1 MTKPGIKRPAMNR
14 SVLTVVAGCAV
25 LAMAAW
31 LLATA
36 LTGGPEDYVERYA
49 GQSVPDDSASAAGAM
64 SSSPRPS
71 ASASS
76 ASPSSS
82 ESGQAA
88 APASAPATAAPP
100 RSAIPDN
107 EFGELVRQ
115 GERIFADPGQ
125 FASDWVGNDLSCQNC
140 HFDAGRYD
148 KTASLR
154 SAWPM
159 YPAYRSKN
167 QHVNDFAERLQGCF
181 TYSMNGK
188 APPRDG
194 EVIQALQAYS
204 FWLAKGMPTGEA
216 PDVRG
221 YPDVGD
227 PPEPPSYA
235 RGETVFQEHCAL
247 CHGDDGQGQKAAG
260 GAPGF
265 PPLWGPRSYN
275 WGAGM
280 HRVNTAAAFIKAAM
294 PLGKPDLTDQQ
305 AWDVAL
311 FINSHERPQDPRF
324 TGSVQDTAER
334 FHKHQGQYGKTV
346 NGQVL
351 GEHSPPSGTVP

>member
-1 MTKPGIKRPAMNR
+1 MNK
-14 SVLTVVAGCAV
+14 SVLMVVAGCAV
-25 LAMAAW
+25 LGSAAW
-31 LLATA
+31 LFAMG
-36 LTGGPEDYVERYA
+36 LTGGPEDYAERYA
-49 GQSVPDDSASAAGAM
+49 GQSAPPAQTAGKSAGEAGKAGEAASQPA
-64 SSSPRPS
+64 PAAKDAP
-71 ASASS
+71 AK
-76 ASPSSS
+76 P
-82 ESGQAA
+82 A
-88 APASAPATAAPP
+88 APVTTSAPP

-107 EFGELVRQ
+107 EFGKLVRQ
-115 GERIFADPGQ
+115 GEQIFANPGQ

-148 KTASLR
+148 QTASLR

-159 YPAYRSKN
+159 YPAYRGKN
-167 QHVNDFAERLQGCF
+167 KHVNDFAERLQGCF

-194 EVIQALQAYS
+194 EVIQALQAYA
-204 FWLAKGMPTGEA
+204 FWLAKGMPTGEQ
-216 PDVRG
+216 PEVRG
-221 YPDVGD
+221 YPKVAD
-227 PPEPPSYA
+227 PAEPPSYA

-265 PPLWGPRSYN
+265 PPLWGAGSYN

-324 TGSVQDTAER
+324 NGSVKETAER
-334 FHKHQGQYGKTV
+334 FHQHQGEYGKTV

-351 GEHSPPSGTVP
+351 GEHSPPSGTVPRSPSP

>member
-1 MTKPGIKRPAMNR
+1 MNK
-14 SVLTVVAGCAV
+14 SILMVVAGCAV
-25 LAMAAW
+25 LGSAAW
-31 LLATA
+31 LFAMG
-36 LTGGPEDYVERYA
+36 LTGGPEDYAERYA
-49 GQSVPDDSASAAGAM
+49 SQSAPPAQTAAKSAGEAKSQPSPAAKDAPAKSAAPVTT
-64 SSSPRPS
+64 S
-71 ASASS
+71 
-76 ASPSSS
+76 
-82 ESGQAA
+82 
-88 APASAPATAAPP
+88 APP

-107 EFGELVRQ
+107 EFGKLVRQ
-115 GERIFADPGQ
+115 GEKIFANPGQ

-148 KTASLR
+148 QTASLR

-159 YPAYRSKN
+159 YPAYRGKN
-167 QHVNDFAERLQGCF
+167 KHVNDFAERLQGCF

-194 EVIQALQAYS
+194 EVIQALQAYA
-204 FWLAKGMPTGEA
+204 FWLAKGMPTGE
-216 PDVRG
+216 PPEVRG
-221 YPDVGD
+221 YPKVAD
-227 PPEPPSYA
+227 PAEPPTYA
-235 RGETVFQEHCAL
+235 RGETVFKEHCAL

-260 GAPGF
+260 GAQGF
-265 PPLWGPRSYN
+265 PPLWGAGSYN

-324 TGSVQDTAER
+324 NGSVKETAER
-334 FHKHQGQYGKTV
+334 FHQHQGEYGKTV

-351 GEHSPPSGTVP
+351 GEHSPPSGAVPRSR

>member
-1 MTKPGIKRPAMNR
+1 MNK
-14 SVLTVVAGCAV
+14 SVLMVVAGCAV
-25 LAMAAW
+25 LGSAAW
-31 LLATA
+31 LFAMG
-36 LTGGPEDYVERYA
+36 LTGGPEDYAERYA
-49 GQSVPDDSASAAGAM
+49 SQSAPPAQTAAKSAGEAKSQPSPAAKDAPAKSAAPVTT
-64 SSSPRPS
+64 S
-71 ASASS
+71 
-76 ASPSSS
+76 
-82 ESGQAA
+82 
-88 APASAPATAAPP
+88 APP

-107 EFGELVRQ
+107 EFGKLVRQ
-115 GERIFADPGQ
+115 GEKIFANPGQ

-148 KTASLR
+148 QTASLR

-159 YPAYRSKN
+159 YPAYRGKN
-167 QHVNDFAERLQGCF
+167 KHVNDFAERLQGCF

-194 EVIQALQAYS
+194 EVIQALQAYA
-204 FWLAKGMPTGEA
+204 FWLAKGMPTGEQ
-216 PDVRG
+216 PEVRG
-221 YPDVGD
+221 YPKVAD
-227 PPEPPSYA
+227 PAEPPSYA
-235 RGETVFQEHCAL
+235 RGETVFKEHCAL

-260 GAPGF
+260 GAQGF
-265 PPLWGPRSYN
+265 PPLWGAGSYN

-324 TGSVQDTAER
+324 NGSVKETAER
-334 FHKHQGQYGKTV
+334 FHQHQGEYGKTV

-351 GEHSPPSGTVP
+351 GEHSPPSGAVPRSR